1 MWRPLCLARNHL
13 SPLSLMEPRATK
25 MPVFPG
31 CRTPFFCWGWGGT
44 VSFPKGHVC
53 LTNCPQIFLVFQ
65 GIAANKTDVF
75 IASVKIRDNFNPLFL
90 PSPSV
95 CLSITSLAFFPHL
108 TPSATVTHSLCKQ
121 VCSRTNAQ
129 TPSITTH
136 QVSPTIQASRH
147 TMRRRNT
154 RLHTPRTGLEPQ
166 R

>member
-1 MWRPLCLARNHL
+1 MWQPLCLARNHL
-13 SPLSLMEPRATK
+13 SPLSPMEPRATK

-31 CRTPFFCWGWGGT
+31 CRTPFFCWGGD

-108 TPSATVTHSLCKQ
+108 TPSAAVTHSLCKQ
-121 VCSRTNAQ
+121 VCSRTNAFDNNS
-129 TPSITTH
+129 PSVADYSGFATH
-136 QVSPTIQASRH
+136 HETQGHPPAPPPE
-147 TMRRRNT
+147 
-154 RLHTPRTGLEPQ
+154 LG
-166 R
+166 